1 MHSSFISSTNCFYLF
16 LISLKYS
23 LIDFMIRAITVVF
36 ISIAKCLKSSISLPP
51 LHSGFSFIIF
61 YHFIFFH
68 IQRSYTRYARL
79 YLFMSWHMG
88 ISPWRYATDMHMYI
102 YLHLGISPSYHIE
115 VYIIYAICL
124 AIAMK
129 KTSSKNVIIAQIL
142 ESANGNRIRLTKIM
156 YDVYLSHAITR
167 DYLVL
172 LKKRSDRIS
181 GWRKNIRDHRQR
193 HEFLAYS

>member
-1 MHSSFISSTNCFYLF
+1 
-16 LISLKYS
+16 
-23 LIDFMIRAITVVF
+23 
-36 ISIAKCLKSSISLPP
+36 
-51 LHSGFSFIIF
+51 
-61 YHFIFFH
+61 
-68 IQRSYTRYARL
+68 
-79 YLFMSWHMG
+79 
-88 ISPWRYATDMHMYI
+88 MYI

-172 LKKRSDRIS
+172 LIKKGLIEYLDGERTFKTTEKGMNFLRIHNSLQELRPLTTKARSREGRIS
-181 GWRKNIRDHRQR
+181 
-193 HEFLAYS
+193 FL